1 MEFFNDPGFQKEKEK
16 RIQEMMPYQI
26 NLELLKDSKIK
37 IMHDMPIHPGYEISR
52 EAVKDSRSIIFQ
64 QAENRLDAQK
74 AIILRLIENH

>member
-1 MEFFNDPGFQKEKEK
+1 
-16 RIQEMMPYQI
+16 
-26 NLELLKDSKIK
+26 
-37 IMHDMPIHPGYEISR
+37 MHDMPIHPGYEISR